1 MNRDTLM
8 NLIGMCVW
16 ALIALC
22 CTISMFYNWA
32 HIIFACGGWA
42 FTWLCYVD
50 SAYGT
55 ESVKDYFKRKRT
67 RRA

>member
-1 MNRDTLM
+1 MSRDTLM

-16 ALIALC
+16 GLIALC

-55 ESVKDYFKRKRT
+55 ESVKDYFKRIG
-67 RRA
+67 RA